1 MYELWKT
8 KHITLPSEFWNA
20 SEGDKIALRA
30 FHDYEIEEKSEERRQ
45 MLNNK
50 ISVFPTISI

>member
-20 SEGDKIALRA
+20 SEGDKTVLRA
-30 FHDYEIEEKSEERRQ
+30 FHDYEIEEKREERRQ

-50 ISVFPTISI
+50 IPVFPTISI

>member
-1 MYELWKT
+1 MYELWKA

-20 SEGDKIALRA
+20 SEGDKIVLRA
-30 FHDYEIEEKSEERRQ
+30 FHDYEIEEKSKERRQ

-50 ISVFPTISI
+50 VPVFPAVII